1 MKKPLKRLHQQIVR
15 SPRPFNRQVIT
26 LCRQLHGVIPM
37 SFKDVAEVIEAR
49 TVKSANDLLSKGWT
63 LLSVSTSGDKDGSH
77 GPCYVL
83 GRDKGTPALEGKV
96 RPKIPAMAR
105 G

>member
-1 MKKPLKRLHQQIVR
+1 
-15 SPRPFNRQVIT
+15 
-26 LCRQLHGVIPM
+26 M
-37 SFKDVAEVIEAR
+37 SFKDVAEIIEAR
-49 TVKSANDLLSKGWT
+49 TARSANDLLSKGWT

-83 GRDKGTPALEGKV
+83 GRDKGTPALEGKTRSAV
-96 RPKIPAMAR
+96 PAMAR